1 MLIHLIDFATP
12 EYDEAV
18 ALRDEVLRR
27 PLGLHFTPEQLATEY
42 DQLHL
47 VAYNNHNT
55 LVGYINLTPQE
66 NQVVQMRQVAVLP
79 ALQGSGIGTKMVIES
94 EKIAKE
100 RGYNK
105 MILHARDTA
114 VPFYL
119 RLDYRVVGEPFE
131 EVSIPHFHMEKMI
144 L

>member
-27 PLGLHFTPEQLATEY
+27 PLGLHFTPEQLAQEY

-47 VAYNNHNT
+47 AAFDDT
-55 LVGYINLTPQE
+55 GRLVGYINLTPQE
-66 NQVVQMRQVAVLP
+66 GHVIQMRQVAISP
-79 ALQGSGIGTKMVIES
+79 TLQGSGIGTKMVAES
-94 EKIAKE
+94 EKIAIA
-100 RGYNK
+100 RGYSK
-105 MILHARDTA
+105 MMLHARDTA

-119 RLDYRVVGEPFE
+119 RLGYQVVGEPFE
-131 EVSIPHFHMEKMI
+131 EVTILHFHMEKV